1 MSVLDWLPVDGVRT
15 RRGGIAGEWAIDER
29 LSLIVERNRAAGFWT
44 SRAGV
49 RFNLTPLINLDAS
62 ASRTNPGGI
71 RSFVIGLNH
80 EFSR

>member
-1 MSVLDWLPVDGVRT
+1 V
-15 RRGGIAGEWAIDER
+15 
-29 LSLIVERNRAAGFWT
+29 SLIAERNRAFGLWT

-49 RFNLTPLINLDAS
+49 RLSLTPLISIDVS
-62 ASRTNPGGI
+62 AARTGPEGV